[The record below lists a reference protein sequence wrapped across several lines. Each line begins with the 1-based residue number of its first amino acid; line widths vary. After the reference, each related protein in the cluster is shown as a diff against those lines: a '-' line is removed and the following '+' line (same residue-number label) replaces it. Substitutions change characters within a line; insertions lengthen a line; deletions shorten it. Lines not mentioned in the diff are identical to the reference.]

1 MKFTEEQT
9 CKLMELYH
17 EYDCLWNLGTI
28 HYRNR
33 NKRQAAEV
41 EIVQRL
47 GIAGFGVNELK
58 QKIKNLRCTYNQECI
73 KIQKSKKSGSGST
86 EVYVPNLKWFPVMD
100 NIVKSAKGNKK
111 TEDSVESVIQ
121 KTQNIEE
128 KELEPIIDDPD
139 SNLESTT
146 QTQAQPI
153 RDIFSVK
160 RSASEKAKEKI
171 KKRKIEHLAD
181 AVQNLRHV
189 TESVYENENNTNEH
203 DAFGNFVAA
212 SLKLLPTA
220 KALLAQS
227 EIQGILM
234 KHRLSII
241 SQENTWRP
249 LQLIATQSTIVA
261 LQQPLIWCLST
272 KEVSLRK

>member
-73 KIQKSKKSGSGST
+73 EIQKSKKYGSGST

-100 NIVKSAKGNKK
+100 NIIKSAKGNKK

-212 SLKLLPTA
+212 SLKVLPTA

-241 SQENTWRP
+241 SQENTW
-249 LQLIATQSTIVA
+249 TQSTIVA